1 MITDAAVET
10 AIAKEKR
17 RLSRERARRQAES
30 KRQARWRHVPP
41 EAPRRLTAG
50 PYEGPKRSGPRSLAC
65 SSQVA
70 GPSPKRGRAR
80 VD

>member
-17 RLSRERARRQAES
+17 RLSRERAPRQAES

-41 EAPRRLTAG
+41 EARAG
-50 PYEGPKRSGPRSLAC
+50 
-65 SSQVA
+65 
-70 GPSPKRGRAR
+70 
-80 VD
+80 